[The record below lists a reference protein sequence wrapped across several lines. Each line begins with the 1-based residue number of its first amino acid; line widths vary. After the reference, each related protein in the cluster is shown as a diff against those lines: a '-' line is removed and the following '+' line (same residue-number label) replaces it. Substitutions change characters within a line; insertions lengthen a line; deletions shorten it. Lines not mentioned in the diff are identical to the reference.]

1 MKPSTQGS
9 AAHDARTLPPGTR
22 LGRYVLSHRV
32 ARGGMAELYL
42 AKATG
47 ADGFKKTVALK
58 LVLPH
63 LKDDGGFMEMFRHE
77 ASLSARLDH
86 PNIAQVFDL
95 GFDRGEYFIAMEYV
109 HGRNVAKLMSDA
121 DSIPLDCGLS
131 IVAGACDALAYAHDL
146 PTDGGEHITI
156 VHRDVSPGNV
166 LLRFDGIVKLVD
178 FGIAKAL
185 TGTKHTRTG
194 TIKGKAGYMS
204 PEQCRA
210 LPLDRRSDVYCLG
223 ILLYELATGHRAFGG
238 HSDFTIMNAIISGD
252 YTRPREHDPHFPKQL
267 EDIIDR
273 ALSVDREDRFPTTS
287 AMREELEDFAAGEG
301 LTLGAAPIRRF
312 VRELWGEVPL
322 PQLRIEST
330 SPGDSR
336 DTLVSD
342 AFAAPPTPSAAPGP
356 GRRLL
361 SYVLVAA
368 VAAAIATY
376 VAWRPAQSPASNPT
390 PAAVTEQ
397 AITDQA
403 TDPPVERPQPQPV
416 TAPTSTSPAASP
428 DAAEPEEDPPPAAT
442 KQPGPKKRKPKRAK
456 KASAKSPAGPTQEA
470 PPAVSGDDDLR
481 PPSLRN

>member
-1 MKPSTQGS
+1 MDASP
-9 AAHDARTLPPGTR
+9 AFDARTLAPGTR

-47 ADGFKKTVALK
+47 ADGFQKTVALK

-63 LKDDGGFMEMFRHE
+63 LKDDAGFMEMFRHE

-86 PNIAQVFDL
+86 PNIAHVFDL

-109 HGRNVAKLMSDA
+109 HGHNVAKLMHDSDA
-121 DSIPLDCGLS
+121 IPLDCGLS
-131 IVAGACDALAYAHDL
+131 IVAGACEALAYAHNL

-210 LPLDRRSDVYCLG
+210 LPLDHRSDVYCLG
-223 ILLYELATGHRAFGG
+223 IMLYELSTGHRAFGG
-238 HSDFTIMNAIISGD
+238 HSDFTIMNAIISGS
-252 YTRPREHDPHFPKQL
+252 YTRPRDHDPHFPKQL
-267 EDIIDR
+267 ESIIDR
-273 ALSVDREDRFPTTS
+273 ALSIDRDDRYPTTS
-287 AMREELEDFAAGEG
+287 AMREDIEDFAAGEG
-301 LTLGAAPIRRF
+301 LVLGQTPIRRF
-312 VRELWGEVPL
+312 VRDVWGDVPL
-322 PQLRIEST
+322 PQLQLEST

-336 DTLVSD
+336 ETAVSE
-342 AFAAPPTPSAAPGP
+342 ALPPTTTAPRTRGTG
-356 GRRLL
+356 GRVL
-361 SYVLVAA
+361 SYVLVAGAAAA
-368 VAAAIATY
+368 VATY
-376 VAWRPAQSPASNPT
+376 FAWRPSASTNP
-390 PAAVTEQ
+390 
-397 AITDQA
+397 
-403 TDPPVERPQPQPV
+403 
-416 TAPTSTSPAASP
+416 APTSITEHAVVDSPAP
-428 DAAEPEEDPPPAAT
+428 VQPEPAAAPEPEPTPEPTPVAVESQPDVPAAT
-442 KQPGPKKRKPKRAK
+442 PDPEKRKPKRSK
-456 KASAKSPAGPTQEA
+456 KPSTRRPATQPTHEA
-470 PPAVSGDDDLR
+470 RPAVSGDDDLR